1 MVHTVLILR
10 LYIFWTCCMG
20 LLHLDILYGTFA
32 LQKISS
38 LWKLLSC
45 PLYINIFGT
54 YCIDITAIHIFGHTV
69 WDFFAWKNLLFSLEI
84 IVLPLMHKHLWYILY
99 SIMAIH
105 LLDILFGIFAMQINS
120 LFSLEIIVLPCSV
133 KTDYIFNIFGPY
145 CIRLAM

>member
-20 LLHLDILYGTFA
+20 LLHLNILYGTFA

-38 LWKLLSC
+38 LWKLLSY

-99 SIMAIH
+99 CHYRYTS
-105 LLDILFGIFAMQINS
+105 FGHIVWGFCNANK
-120 LFSLEIIVLPCSV
+120 FTVFFGNYCVLPCSV
-133 KTDYIFNIFGPY
+133 KTVIIFLTSLGHTV
-145 CIRLAM
+145 